1 MMVLF
6 AQEVFSAYIS
16 IQIDKNFVANF
27 SFPRI
32 AKLQEIASFS
42 NICSIDKS
50 KIQTK
55 FDCSLD

>member
-1 MMVLF
+1 MMVPF

-32 AKLQEIASFS
+32 AKLQEIAPVS

-50 KIQTK
+50 NNQTK
-55 FDCSLD
+55 FNFSVD